1 MPNYKKLEDYTFHR
15 TNTLAVISTI
25 CKNENID
32 PYEKILMYGGFMNL
46 HIERYKRAESV
57 HRFYVKEYQGLTT
70 DEVEDIILNRFG
82 TKLIK

>member
-1 MPNYKKLEDYTFHR
+1 MPNYKKLEDYNFNGTS
-15 TNTLAVISTI
+15 TLSTISTI

-32 PYEKILMYGGFMNL
+32 PYEKTSLYNGFMNL
-46 HIERYKRAESV
+46 HIQRYKRAEAV

-82 TKLIK
+82 TKIN